1 MQKIVENY
9 CKSGKLEEVGKH
21 RYRGQ
26 VLEVPDTGQESHWDE
41 DDEHVEVVV
50 HLPIP
55 MIKDLLHALADEH
68 EVDATEAEL
77 GDAEEHLNHA
87 PRPARPPPEQRVI
100 RGGEAGLHHVRIR
113 EKREIR
119 SPTQLLRVTHQ

>member
-26 VLEVPDTGQESHWDE
+26 VLEVPDTGQENHWDE

-50 HLPIP
+50 HLPVP
-55 MIKDLLHALADEH
+55 VVEDLLQVLADEH
-68 EVDATEAEL
+68 EVDAAEAEL
-77 GDAEEHLNHA
+77 RDAQEHLHHLA
-87 PRPARPPPEQRVI
+87 RRGRRPPESRVF
-100 RGGEAGLHHVRIR
+100 
-113 EKREIR
+113 
-119 SPTQLLRVTHQ
+119 